1 MSRAQSLFHE
11 EQRFQVLR
19 LRVMLALPP
28 IALLALAVWQVGLGH
43 PWGQHPMSNGGLIG
57 LTIFLWLVYFR
68 LITVRL
74 VTDVRPPWV
83 SIGLRGLWPA
93 RRIALSNIAG
103 AKVVTFQPMRDF
115 GGYGI
120 RSSRQGKAYLAAG
133 TRGVRLEL
141 KNCSAIII
149 GSARPEE
156 LSQALRNGYKSHA
169 SR

>member
-11 EQRFQVLR
+11 EQRLQFLR

-28 IALLALAVWQVGLGH
+28 LALLALAVWQIGLGH
-43 PWGQHPMSNGGLIG
+43 PWGEHPMSNGGLIG

-68 LITVRL
+68 LITARL
-74 VTDVRPPWV
+74 VTDVQPTRV

-93 RRIALSNIAG
+93 RHISLSDITN

-120 RSSRQGKAYLAAG
+120 RSSSKGKAYLAAG
-133 TRGVRLEL
+133 IRGVRLEL
-141 KNCSAIII
+141 KNGSAITI
-149 GSARPEE
+149 GSERPEE
-156 LSQALRNGYKSHA
+156 LSQALRN
-169 SR
+169 